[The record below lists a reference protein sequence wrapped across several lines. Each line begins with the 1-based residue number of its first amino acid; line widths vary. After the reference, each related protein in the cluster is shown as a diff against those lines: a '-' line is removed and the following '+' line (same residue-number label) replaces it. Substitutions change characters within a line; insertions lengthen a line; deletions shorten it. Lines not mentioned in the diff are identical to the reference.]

1 VSWLYAGYFCGWYA
15 FLGLG
20 LVAWFM
26 DDPSNLHSWQMV
38 AFGIFAYFLVIPG
51 LLFQLIPIFAK
62 WSPGVD
68 ATVNDGLSRGAFV
81 RGYAFAVGLVG
92 SIVALVTC
100 ALGWGVASLESQA
113 ISVEQLGENGLA
125 VTMVSML
132 MGVVAVI
139 GACPWLG
146 QLLLLRKCGL
156 SEPGARQTWSWRIVP
171 VALALAWAATASW
184 LGYRLVNAATVM
196 TARLD
201 FAALPESDEAF
212 QERLRSQPGV
222 ATASVSRMDSIV
234 VVEFAIC
241 AYRSHSFR
249 WWTGTV
255 MFDYTTPRGEK
266 HSLDLT
272 QAAAAAG
279 YKGLKDATFDRPKSR
294 W

>member
-26 DDPSNLHSWQMV
+26 DDPRNLQSWQMV

-62 WSPGVD
+62 WSTGVD
-68 ATVNDGLSRGAFV
+68 SAVKGGLARGAFS
-81 RGYAFAVGLVG
+81 RSYAFVVGLVG
-92 SIVALVTC
+92 SVVALVTC
-100 ALGWGVASLESQA
+100 ALGWGVASLETEA
-113 ISVEQLGENGLA
+113 ISVERLGENGLA
-125 VTMVSML
+125 VTFVSML
-132 MGVVAVI
+132 VGVLAVI

-146 QLLLLRKCGL
+146 QLLLLRKCRL
-156 SEPGARQTWSWRIVP
+156 SEAGARQTWSWRIVP
-171 VALALAWAATASW
+171 VAFALAWVGTAGW
-184 LGYRLVNAATVM
+184 LGYRIVNAATVM
-196 TARLD
+196 TARLN
-201 FAALPESDEAF
+201 FAALPDSDEPL
-212 QERLRSQPGV
+212 QERLQSQPGV
-222 ATASVSRMDSIV
+222 AAASVRRLNKIV
-234 VVEFAIC
+234 VVEFALC

-272 QAAAAAG
+272 QVAAAAG